1 MQILNSV
8 AEHSKN
14 FLIRVFGGTSLAA
27 SGLGYILGH
36 YFGISGCILCQ
47 IERILLAV
55 CGVVAFLMAS
65 TRSRLVTIGHAA
77 LWEAGAL
84 VSLYHSLIQ
93 FGVLPVPAFCQVAP
107 VMGSNLQEKLSTFLN
122 TPHAPCNKVTMS
134 ILGIP
139 MPVYLVLFF
148 AFGAGLIY
156 ILKLR
161 KGHAQS
167 QREG

>member
-14 FLIRVFGGTSLAA
+14 FLIRVLGGTSLAA
-27 SGLGYILGH
+27 SGLGYILEH
-36 YFGISGCILCQ
+36 YFGTSGCVLCQ
-47 IERILLAV
+47 IERIFLAV
-55 CGVVAFLMAS
+55 CGVVALLMAS
-65 TRSRLVTIGHAA
+65 TRSKLVTTGHAA
-77 LWEAGAL
+77 LWKAGAL

-107 VMGSNLQEKLSTFLN
+107 VMGRDLQEKLSTFLN
-122 TPHAPCNKVTMS
+122 MPHAPCNKVTMS

-139 MPVYLVLFF
+139 LPVYLVLFF
-148 AFGAGLIY
+148 AFGAVLIY
-156 ILKLR
+156 VLKLR
-161 KGHAQS
+161 KPQAES